1 MTSSD
6 DGQRQNQSN
15 TLRLHYITERI
26 LASVLPARNAS
37 ETRQRQRR
45 QNGHSS
51 DGQST
56 VTEDFEDEHER
67 ELISMLEQKH
77 GKSYRVFDLES
88 CLATIT
94 LEKLCE
100 LCKHIDAWL
109 GSGHEK
115 VVVLQDR

>member
-1 MTSSD
+1 MQFPVQIATND
-6 DGQRQNQSN
+6 KRSN

-26 LASVLPARNAS
+26 LASVLPARNTSDAGA
-37 ETRQRQRR
+37 QR
-45 QNGHSS
+45 QNGS
-51 DGQST
+51 
-56 VTEDFEDEHER
+56 VTGEEDYEDEHER

-77 GKSYRVFDLES
+77 GKNYRVFDLES

-109 GSGHEK
+109 GSGRDK